1 MVIKKRSK
9 RSRYRG
15 SWTHGGG
22 HKKKRRG
29 AGSRGGRGR
38 GGFGKRGQQR
48 LPTAQKRKE
57 KLGRNDFFRHGIKRK
72 IKTINLEDLNKL
84 VGKGKIKS
92 EGIID
97 LGDLGYNKLLGSGQ
111 IKNKLKIKVDYFSK
125 KAEEKIAQA
134 GGKIIQKKIKEKPK
148 DKDSSADREEKTEQ

>member
-1 MVIKKRSK
+1 MVFRKRSK

-57 KLGRNDFFRHGIKRK
+57 KLGGSGFVHHGTKRK
-72 IKTINLEDLNKL
+72 IKTINLEDLNRM
-84 VGKGKIKS
+84 VEKGKIKS
-92 EGIID
+92 EDIVD
-97 LGDLGYNKLLGSGQ
+97 LGRLGYNKLLGSGQ
-111 IKNKLKIKVDYFSK
+111 IKKKLKIQVDYFSK

-134 GGKIIQKKIKEKPK
+134 GGEIVKEKIKEESKNNK
-148 DKDSSADREEKTEQ
+148 VSRAVQEKTEQ